1 MKTLRW
7 VIIVPLAILAM
18 MLGSLLGGA
27 ALAVFGNQTAVD
39 TGSAFWGCFALVFT
53 AGLIAPS
60 KRGKTTLVFAGLIA
74 LLAIIRL
81 VVSVATEGNVLADQS
96 PLQKILIPVSQIL
109 GGLYAAFLL
118 PPLVTPGTLLEQLWK
133 EINAL
138 GTIVIFLGIVISLG
152 GLLARVFAGTWAGA
166 ATGLGVIAL
175 GVATWLFP
183 FAHLFLRM
191 RRLPAAINDLMSK
204 NGNSSDETK
213 KTI

>member
-7 VIIVPLAILAM
+7 LIMVPLAILAM
-18 MLGSLLGGA
+18 MLGSLLGGV
-27 ALAVFGNQTAVD
+27 ALSVFGNQTAVD
-39 TGSAFWGCFALVFT
+39 TGSAFLGSFALVFA
-53 AGLIAPS
+53 AGLIAPA
-60 KRGKTTLVFAGLIA
+60 KRVKTTLVFAGLIA

-81 VVSVATEGNVLADQS
+81 SVSVATEGNVLADQS
-96 PLQKILIPVSQIL
+96 PLQKILIPVSRIL

-133 EINAL
+133 EISAL
-138 GTIVIFLGIVISLG
+138 GMIVIFFGIVISLG

-183 FAHLFLRM
+183 IAHLLLRM
-191 RRLPAAINDLMSK
+191 RRLPAAMNDLMSQ
-204 NGNSSDETK
+204 NDNSSDDT
-213 KTI
+213 TRTL